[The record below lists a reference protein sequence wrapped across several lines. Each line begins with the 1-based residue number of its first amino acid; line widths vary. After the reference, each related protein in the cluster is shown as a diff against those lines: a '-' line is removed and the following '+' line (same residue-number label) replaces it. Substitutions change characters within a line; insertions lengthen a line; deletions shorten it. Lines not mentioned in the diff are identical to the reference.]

1 MGPQSVKTRLKPRGH
16 LIESRGVEIL
26 VGVVLFIVGAVVL
39 WDAFDG
45 RGKSLPWPVSAV
57 LPW

>member
-1 MGPQSVKTRLKPRGH
+1 MGPQSVKSKMKPRGH
-16 LIESRGVEIL
+16 LIESRGVEIA
-26 VGVVLFIVGAVVL
+26 VGLLLFILGSVVL

-45 RGKSLPWPVSAV
+45 RGKSLPWPVGAI